1 MCGCRGYKVEA
12 ASIGS
17 TEHVHEEGISDSKP
31 KSSTCSIRLRKEK
44 TLMPLFKFI
53 AYMYML
59 EGMIVISPKIYPAHI
74 NRGTMTYIVHTFFVR
89 LRFVALLT
97 KLYFLF
103 LVTL

>member
-59 EGMIVISPKIYPAHI
+59 EGMIVILLKLYLVII
-74 NRGTMTYIVHTFFVR
+74 NRRIVPCIGHAFWSESE
-89 LRFVALLT
+89 
-97 KLYFLF
+97 
-103 LVTL
+103 